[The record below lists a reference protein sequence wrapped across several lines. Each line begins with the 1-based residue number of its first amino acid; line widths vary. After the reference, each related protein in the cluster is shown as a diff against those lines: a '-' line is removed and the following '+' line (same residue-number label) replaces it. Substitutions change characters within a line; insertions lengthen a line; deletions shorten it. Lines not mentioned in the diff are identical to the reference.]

1 MSADVDL
8 FGEYLRRKSAAA
20 FRGLAQ
26 SRRAEIY
33 TICFQTVPD
42 RQLAEDAAQEVL
54 LLLLARA
61 ESIDPEYL
69 TGWLVSTA
77 RLVAKAIRRK
87 HASQSALESRP
98 HPHPH
103 PESSDDDPAE
113 NPERLAALAEGM
125 AQIPPDA
132 RKLIQRHYLEGASHA
147 QLAREIGLTRAA
159 ARKRLSRAVAQLRAS
174 PAVRTL
180 DHRAD

>member
-1 MSADVDL
+1 MSADMDL

-20 FRGLAQ
+20 FRRLAQ

-54 LLLLARA
+54 LLLLAKA
-61 ESIDPEYL
+61 ESLDPEYL

-87 HASQSALESRP
+87 HASQSALES

-113 NPERLAALAEGM
+113 NPQRLAALAEGM

-174 PAVRTL
+174 PAVRAL